1 MHIES
6 ETIEELAEKL
16 NVSVGSLDPKMAS
29 AIVIHG
35 EELKELNDED
45 LDDVI
50 RYNLI
55 FTF

>member
-1 MHIES
+1 MLES
-6 ETIEELAEKL
+6 ETIEEIAEKL
-16 NVSVGSLDPKMAS
+16 NVPVGTLDPKMAN

-50 RYNLI
+50 RWV
-55 FTF
+55 T